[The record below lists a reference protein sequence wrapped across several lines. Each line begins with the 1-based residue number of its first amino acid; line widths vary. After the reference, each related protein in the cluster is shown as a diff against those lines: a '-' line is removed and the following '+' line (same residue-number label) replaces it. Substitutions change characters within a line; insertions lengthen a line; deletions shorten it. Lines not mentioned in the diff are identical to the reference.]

1 MSSINEQ
8 QQERGSREPMIANS
22 QLRERVEL
30 GRQAELILEN
40 PAYTAAWNALRR
52 SIHDAWKDTAT
63 TDTQRMQLLHAQVRM
78 VDSLQSIMGQ
88 LVNGG
93 KDAQAR
99 LKERV
104 AKVADQE
111 RNEGLVRRNLRAVMT
126 AAGGRG

>member
-52 SIHDAWKDTAT
+52 SIQAAWKETAT

-78 VDSLQSIMGQ
+78 VDSLQNIMNQ
-88 LVNGG
+88 LVAGG
-93 KDAQAR
+93 KDADAR
-99 LKERV
+99 LKDRLT
-104 AKVADQE
+104 KVVDQE
-111 RNEGLVRRNLRAVMT
+111 RNEGFVRRNLRAVMT

>member
-52 SIHDAWKDTAT
+52 SIQDAWKETAT

-78 VDSLQSIMGQ
+78 VDGLQNIMNQ
-88 LVNGG
+88 LVVGG
-93 KDAQAR
+93 KDSQAR
-99 LKERV
+99 LKDRV

-111 RNEGLVRRNLRAVMT
+111 RNEGIVRRNLRAVMT